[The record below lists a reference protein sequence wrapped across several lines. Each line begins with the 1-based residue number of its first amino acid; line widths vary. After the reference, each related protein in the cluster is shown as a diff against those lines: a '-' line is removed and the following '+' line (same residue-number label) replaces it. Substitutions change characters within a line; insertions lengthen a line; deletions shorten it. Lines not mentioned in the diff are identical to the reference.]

1 MAEES
6 NNNIIVSRIQHR
18 RGLKQDLP
26 QPLRPGELGL
36 ATDSRQLYIGGD
48 PDDPQSAPYNA
59 VSYFENTVGARD
71 YTISVA
77 NNQILAFQ
85 VPFVMFTRGEFS
97 GTTIQKGWQPTD
109 ARSII
114 GSSARP
120 ECKYSSSD
128 YQVFSEKKSAPI
140 EHTLNNTLMS
150 GGTAIELVADGLD
163 ATGNI
168 RVGDNVVFPGS
179 DSHSMVVNVTS
190 NPTLGSITVKLS
202 EGSPVSV
209 TSGETITF
217 LPQNAVNF
225 SKLDLPTNT
234 TRQGAETKLRLAS
247 FVSSDV
253 VVRKN
258 GIKLIPEANASV
270 LEMPTAAYDYTIDAS
285 NTSSTGTHYLTLR
298 TRPTPKDKVTLC
310 YYSNA
315 NVIQAFEGIEAT
327 GRIAPNSPVESF
339 YSQYNIPEYRQIPR
353 ENIRVSDTTGL
364 GYIGLQQKHVT
375 SVADG
380 TPIAN
385 TGDVTLGDFLIARLD
400 DDIVTSLFERNA
412 ASTLESLKY
421 TITISAGD
429 DVFSSMSDTG
439 VYRYNRVLLQA
450 PNTFDFLNDN
460 VYEAVSVSN
469 DGNTSEITVEIL
481 NQEYDI
487 SRPARA
493 NLSQGYFTN
502 DPASDGTTIITFTG
516 AETDGVSAG
525 DYVRIVD
532 ATGIPSSCELHGNV
546 FQVLRTGENTFTVNV
561 NTNIVGSTTFTGN
574 IESVYFVNH
583 GSELADINTTY
594 QLRSVDHGLSGTSV
608 TNIVSVV
615 DSTGSV
621 GLTPGSVFDIN
632 VLPTKQTA
640 NTFFVINNPIATDN
654 ELSEGISGTFRPDLA
669 TSFTNYRVIPVLAI
683 DLSANTTV
691 KQAMTTINKELVSI
705 PKVNPDGDVQIFPVV
720 DWLPKSDGVLD
731 TLSLTQKAS
740 YTSIQTGGLE
750 FAIFDDAV
758 GTVSALGF
766 TPGVY
771 DTTNNTVKAKLE
783 TWMNDMVN
791 NRDVN
796 LFTNVFTGG
805 QLYATLSPNHFSQ
818 YDLNID
824 DTFGEITFCDRLEA
838 ENFNF
843 IVNSAYS
850 ESPYDRAEDDQDGT
864 RGLVNLKNN
873 LEIQTREA
881 ASVGEKIL
889 TYTSLESTI
898 ILQSDS
904 YDEEV
909 FGIDVTK
916 YNTFV
921 IDYSM
926 SESPAGNTTK
936 YMRSGTITVTARPD
950 FTDSANA
957 VVFSDNFNS
966 HWETPGGA
974 DVVEPQFQA
983 EIVNGRVVF
992 SMLRQFRDPLNPTVG
1007 DYVAH
1012 TIDSNLKLKYVFK
1025 RWSSTD

>member
-1 MAEES
+1 MADES

-85 VPFVMFTRGEFS
+85 VPFVMFSRGEFS

-114 GSSARP
+114 SSSARP

-128 YQVFSEKKSAPI
+128 YQVFSTTKSAPVQH
-140 EHTLNNTLMS
+140 ELNNTLIQ
-150 GGTAIELVADGLD
+150 GGTALELVLSGRD
-163 ATGNI
+163 ATGNV
-168 RVGDNVVFPGS
+168 RVGDHVVFPGT
-179 DSHSMVVNVTS
+179 DTHSMVVNVTANS
-190 NPTLGSITVKLS
+190 GLGSITVKLS
-202 EGSPVSV
+202 EGSPVGAAVGDS
-209 TSGETITF
+209 ITF

-225 SKLDLPTNT
+225 SKLDLPSDT

-253 VVRKN
+253 TVRKN
-258 GIKLIPEANASV
+258 GIKLIPEANSSI
-270 LEMPTAAYDYTIDAS
+270 LEMPTGAYDYTIDSS

-298 TRPTPKDKVTLC
+298 TRPSVTDKVTVC

-327 GRIAPNSPVESF
+327 GKIAPKSPVESF

-364 GYIGLQQKHVT
+364 GYIGLQQKHVV

-380 TPIAN
+380 TAIPN

-400 DDIVTSLFERNA
+400 DNITTSLFERNS

-429 DVFSSMSDTG
+429 DVFNPIGDVG

-450 PNTFDFLNDN
+450 PNSFDFLNN
-460 VYEAVSVSN
+460 KVYDAVSVLN
-469 DGNTSEITVEIL
+469 DGNTAEITVEL
-481 NQEYDI
+481 TNQDHDI
-487 SRPARA
+487 SRPASA
-493 NLSQGYFTN
+493 NLSQGYFT
-502 DPASDGTTIITFTG
+502 DDSEFDGTTIITFNSTK
-516 AETDGVSAG
+516 ADGVAVG

-532 ATGIPSSCELHGNV
+532 ATGTPSSCELHGNV
-546 FQVLRTGENTFTVNV
+546 FQVFRVASNSFTVNA
-561 NTNIVGSTTFTGN
+561 NTNISGNTTFTGN
-574 IESVYFVNH
+574 IASVYFVNH
-583 GSELADINTTY
+583 GSDVSNINTTY
-594 QLRSVDHGLSGTSV
+594 QLHSVDHGLGGTGIA
-608 TNIVSVV
+608 NIVSVV
-615 DSTGSV
+615 DDNLV
-621 GLTPGSVFDIN
+621 GLTPGDIFN
-632 VLPTKQTA
+632 IDASPAKQTA
-640 NTFFVINNPIATDN
+640 NTFFVINNTIATDN
-654 ELSEGISGTFRPDLA
+654 EISEGISGTFRPDLA
-669 TSFTNYRVIPVLAI
+669 TSFVNYEVIPVLAI

-705 PKVNPDGDVQIFPVV
+705 PKVNPNSDVQIFPVV
-720 DWLPKSDGVLD
+720 DWLPKSDGVMD

-740 YTSIQTGGLE
+740 YTSIKTAGLE
-750 FAIFDDAV
+750 FAVFDDAV
-758 GTVSALGF
+758 GTISALGL
-766 TPGVY
+766 TPGFY
-771 DTTNNTVKAKLE
+771 NTTNNTVKAKLE

-805 QLYATLSPNHFSQ
+805 ELYATLAPNHFLQ

-898 ILQSDS
+898 ILQSDT

-921 IDYSM
+921 IDYSI
-926 SESPAGNTTK
+926 SESPAGNTSK
-936 YMRSGTITVTARPD
+936 YMRSGSITVTARPD
-950 FTDSANA
+950 FTDAANA

-966 HWETPGGA
+966 HWETPGNA

-983 EIVNGRVVF
+983 EIDNGRVVF
-992 SMLRQFRDPLNPTVG
+992 SMLRQFRDPANPVLN